1 MIGELKIDDLA
12 VEIYPDRKS
21 MGEAAAEMVSAQEVR
36 QAAKSPAHPHT
47 G

>member
-1 MIGELKIDDLA
+1 MP
-12 VEIYPDRKS
+12 YPRRSAAKRPV
-21 MGEAAAEMVSAQEVR
+21 GEAAAEMVSAQEVR